1 VPGWKLVPKRATR
14 QWVDAEGAREAL
26 EQMGLDNS
34 ELIET
39 TLRSPAQIEKVAKK
53 HGLAIP
59 KDLVVAVS
67 TGNTIAPESDPRPA
81 VLTIGKDIRS
91 AFSKL
96 EVK

>member
-1 VPGWKLVPKRATR
+1 
-14 QWVDAEGAREAL
+14 
-26 EQMGLDNS
+26 M
-34 ELIET
+34 ELK
-39 TLRSPAQIEKVAKK
+39 SPAQIEKALKK
-53 HGLAIP
+53 RHIAMP

-81 VLTIGKDIRS
+81 VLTIGRDIRA

>member
-1 VPGWKLVPKRATR
+1 
-14 QWVDAEGAREAL
+14 
-26 EQMGLDNS
+26 M
-34 ELIET
+34 
-39 TLRSPAQIEKVAKK
+39 
-53 HGLAIP
+53 
-59 KDLVVAVS
+59 S

>member
-1 VPGWKLVPKRATR
+1 
-14 QWVDAEGAREAL
+14 
-26 EQMGLDNS
+26 MGLDNS
-34 ELIET
+34 ELIVTELKSPAQVET
-39 TLRSPAQIEKVAKK
+39 TLKK
-53 HGLAIP
+53 HKLELP

-67 TGNTIAPESDPRPA
+67 TGHTLAPEADPRPA